1 MTEKPSLIQITSIGF
16 LIVGNLIGA
25 GILALPIN
33 TGLAGFI
40 PSLLGLLVTSAAMYY
55 SAIILSTEAVQKQES
70 TFNYPSLYQ
79 AYLGT
84 AGKWVAVVAN
94 LIILYG
100 LLTAYL
106 TGITSIID
114 NLFHLPVRP
123 VWLMLGFFAV
133 TAVISLASIDK
144 IMKYVALLVMV
155 KCAVFFV
162 IAGMAGTHIKA
173 QNLSHLNWPLFVC
186 GIPILVTAFHFH
198 NIIPAIC
205 ENLKWDQKVISRTML
220 VGMVMGFL
228 MNATWLMVGIG
239 VLPLD
244 KSPIGLINAFTHNL
258 PATIPLAQAIGSQT
272 FLLLATFFALVAITT
287 AYLANGMGLIGF
299 MDDLTS
305 HHLGRVN
312 PVLSRALAFG
322 PPLIIALVYPE
333 VFLKA
338 IDFAGGFGIVTLFG
352 ILPAIIAIRKAKTGT
367 QKILG
372 ISLLLLFA
380 LFFMFEAGQE
390 FGLLKIS
397 PEMEHWK

>member
-205 ENLKWDQKVISRTML
+205 ENLKWDQKVINRTML

-322 PPLIIALVYPE
+322 PPLIIALVYPD